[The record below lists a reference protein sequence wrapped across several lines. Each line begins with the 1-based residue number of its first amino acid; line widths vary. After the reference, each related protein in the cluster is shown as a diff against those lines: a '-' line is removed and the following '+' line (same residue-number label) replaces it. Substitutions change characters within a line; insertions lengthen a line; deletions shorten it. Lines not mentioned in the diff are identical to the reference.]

1 VPAREKPNALGY
13 NAVMPTILKTR
24 GMRVV
29 IYPADHRPAHVH
41 VTGADF
47 EVVFVLNC
55 PDGPIELRNIGAGK
69 VSKTRIEQVRKVLA
83 PHLDTLCAAWRKHHG
98 RYY

>member
-1 VPAREKPNALGY
+1 MGY
-13 NAVMPTILKTR
+13 NAGMPTILKTQ

-41 VTGADF
+41 VMGADF

-55 PDGPIELRNIGAGK
+55 PDGPNELRNIGAGK

-83 PHLDTLCAAWRKHHG
+83 PHLDELCAAWRKHHG